1 MAATRL
7 ITMHINKGKT
17 IAQSLGDRTDYAIN
31 PDKTLNGEYVSSYE
45 CSPEI
50 ADTEF
55 LLAKQKY
62 SSITGREPQHGLD
75 IIAYQIRQSFLPG
88 EVTPEQA
95 NKIGYELAMRFT
107 GGQHQFIV
115 ATHIDKAHV
124 HNHIIFN
131 STTLDCTH
139 KFNNYKDSAEV
150 VREMSD
156 RLCLENDLS
165 IIEDPAPKGKH
176 YAEWKAEREGTS
188 WKAKLRK
195 TIDELLPGCTDFDYF
210 LKRMR
215 AAEYE
220 VKRGKYISFRAPG
233 QERFTRAKTLGKE
246 YAEDVLRA
254 KISGTYI
261 PSISRRKFPKTEDRR
276 VAYIIDIQQKLAEG
290 KGAGYEKWA
299 KVFNLKESAKA
310 LNFFTEHGL
319 TSMEEL
325 NAKAETASANF
336 NLISDKLKLNEAR
349 MHEIKELKTHIIN
362 YGETRN
368 TYAAYR
374 KAKRPGE
381 FYEQHYADIE
391 MHLAAKRAFDELGVK
406 KLPSL
411 AQLNTEFSELS
422 AQRKAQY
429 EDYRKAKTNMLEWAA
444 TKNNME
450 RILRT
455 TDKEKHQERER

>member
-17 IAQSLGDRTDYAIN
+17 IAQSLADRTDYAIN
-31 PDKTLNGEYVSSYE
+31 PDKTQDGEYVSSYE
-45 CSPEI
+45 CSPET

-62 SSITGREPQHGLD
+62 SSITGREPQHGRD

-88 EVTPEQA
+88 EITPEQA
-95 NKIGYELAMRFT
+95 NKIGYELAIRFT

-139 KFNNYKDSAEV
+139 KFNNYKDSAEI

-165 IIEDPAPKGKH
+165 IIENPAPKGKH

-188 WKAKLRK
+188 WKAKLRE
-195 TIDELLPGCTDFDYF
+195 TIDDILPGCTDFDHF
-210 LKRMR
+210 LRRMER
-215 AAEYE
+215 AGYE
-220 VKRGKYISFRAPG
+220 VKRGKYISFRAKG

-246 YAEDVLRA
+246 YAEDVLQA
-254 KISGTYI
+254 KLSGTYV
-261 PSISRRKFPKTEDRR
+261 PAISVKKPRQAENRR
-276 VAYIIDIQQKLAEG
+276 VAFIIDIQQKIAEG
-290 KGAGYEKWA
+290 KGVGYEKWA

-325 NAKAETASANF
+325 EAKAAEASSDF
-336 NLISDKLKLNEAR
+336 KLISDRLKFSEAR
-349 MHEIKELKTHIIN
+349 MREIKELKTHIVN

-368 TYAAYR
+368 IYAEYR
-374 KAKRPGE
+374 KAKRPSE
-381 FYEQHYADIE
+381 FYEQHHADIE

-406 KLPSL
+406 KLPSV
-411 AQLNTEFSELS
+411 AQLNAEFSELS

-429 EDYRKAKTNMLEWAA
+429 ETYKTARKEMLEWAA
-444 TKNNME
+444 TKSNIKAMIRSTE
-450 RILRT
+450 
-455 TDKEKHQERER
+455 KKKHQERER

>member
-17 IAQSLGDRTDYAIN
+17 IAQSLADRTDYAIN
-31 PDKTLNGEYVSSYE
+31 PDKTQDGEYVSSYE
-45 CSPEI
+45 CSPETV
-50 ADTEF
+50 DTEF

-62 SSITGREPQHGLD
+62 YSITGREPQHGRD
-75 IIAYQIRQSFLPG
+75 IIAYQIRQAFFPG
-88 EVTPEQA
+88 EITPEQA

-165 IIEDPAPKGKH
+165 IIENPAPKGKH

-188 WKAKLRK
+188 WKAKLRE
-195 TIDELLPGCTDFDYF
+195 TIDDVLPGCTDFDHF
-210 LKRMR
+210 LRRMEK
-215 AAEYE
+215 AGYE
-220 VKRGKYISFRAPG
+220 VKRGKYISFRAKF

-246 YAEDVLRA
+246 YAEDVLQA
-254 KISGTYI
+254 KISGTYV
-261 PSISRRKFPKTEDRR
+261 PAISVKKPKQAEDRR
-276 VAYIIDIQQKLAEG
+276 VAFIIDIQQKIAEG
-290 KGAGYEKWA
+290 KGVGYEKWA

-310 LNFFTEHGL
+310 LNYFTEHGL

-325 NAKAETASANF
+325 EAKAAEASSDF
-336 NLISDKLKLNEAR
+336 KLISDRLKLSEAR
-349 MHEIKELKTHIIN
+349 MREIKELKMHIVN

-368 TYAAYR
+368 IYAEYR
-374 KAKRPGE
+374 KAKRPSE
-381 FYEQHYADIE
+381 FYEQHHEDIE

-406 KLPSL
+406 KLPSV
-411 AQLNTEFSELS
+411 AQLNAEFSELS
-422 AQRKAQY
+422 TQRKAQY
-429 EDYRKAKTNMLEWAA
+429 ETYKTARTKMLEWAA
-444 TKNNME
+444 TKSNIEAM
-450 RILRT
+450 LRVT
-455 TDKEKHQERER
+455 YKDKNHERER

>member
-1 MAATRL
+1 M
-7 ITMHINKGKT
+7 
-17 IAQSLGDRTDYAIN
+17 AQSLADRTDYAIN
-31 PDKTLNGEYVSSYE
+31 PDKTQDGKYVSSYE
-45 CSPEI
+45 CSPETV
-50 ADTEF
+50 DTEF

-62 SSITGREPQHGLD
+62 YSITGREPQHGRD
-75 IIAYQIRQSFLPG
+75 IIAYQIRQAFFPG
-88 EVTPEQA
+88 EITAEQA

-131 STTLDCTH
+131 STTLYCTH

-150 VREMSD
+150 VREMID

-165 IIEDPAPKGKH
+165 IIENPAPKGKH

-188 WKAKLRK
+188 WKAKLRE
-195 TIDELLPGCTDFDYF
+195 TIDNVLPGCTDFDHF
-210 LKRMR
+210 LRRM
-215 AAEYE
+215 EKVGYE
-220 VKRGKYISFRAPG
+220 VKRGKYISFRAKG

-246 YAEDVLRA
+246 YAEDVLQA
-254 KISGTYI
+254 KISGTYV
-261 PSISRRKFPKTEDRR
+261 PAISVKKPKQVEDRR
-276 VAYIIDIQQKLAEG
+276 VAFIIDIQQKIAEG
-290 KGAGYEKWA
+290 KGVGYEKWA

-310 LNFFTEHGL
+310 LNYFTEHGL

-325 NAKAETASANF
+325 EAKAAEASSDF
-336 NLISDKLKLNEAR
+336 KLISDRLKLSEAR
-349 MHEIKELKTHIIN
+349 MREIKELKTHIIN

-374 KAKRPGE
+374 NAKRPSE
-381 FYEQHYADIE
+381 FYEQHREYIE

-406 KLPSL
+406 KLPSV
-411 AQLNTEFSELS
+411 AHLNAEFSELS

-429 EDYRKAKTNMLEWAA
+429 ETYKAARTKMLEWGA
-444 TKNNME
+444 TKSNIEAM
-450 RILRT
+450 LRV
-455 TDKEKHQERER
+455 TDREMHQERER

>member
-50 ADTEF
+50 VDTEF

-62 SSITGREPQHGLD
+62 SSITGREPQHGRD

-349 MHEIKELKTHIIN
+349 MREIKELKTHIIN
-362 YGETRN
+362 YGKTRN

-429 EDYRKAKTNMLEWAA
+429 EDYRKAKTDMLEWAA

>member
-31 PDKTLNGEYVSSYE
+31 PDKTQDGEYVSSYE
-45 CSPEI
+45 CSPETV
-50 ADTEF
+50 DTEF
-55 LLAKQKY
+55 LLSKQKY
-62 SSITGREPQHGLD
+62 YSITGREPQHGRD
-75 IIAYQIRQSFLPG
+75 IIAYQIRQAFLPG
-88 EVTPEQA
+88 EITPEQA
-95 NKIGYELAMRFT
+95 NKLGYELAMCFT

-165 IIEDPAPKGKH
+165 IIENPAPKGKH

-195 TIDELLPGCTDFDYF
+195 TIDDVLPGCTDFDHF
-210 LKRMR
+210 LQRMEK
-215 AAEYE
+215 AGYE
-220 VKRGKYISFRAPG
+220 VKRGKYISFRAKG

-246 YAEDVLRA
+246 YAEDVLQAR
-254 KISGTYI
+254 ISGTYVPAI
-261 PSISRRKFPKTEDRR
+261 GVKKPRQAEDRR
-276 VAYIIDIQQKLAEG
+276 VAFIIDIQQKIAEG
-290 KGAGYEKWA
+290 KGVGYEKWA

-325 NAKAETASANF
+325 EAKAAAASSDF
-336 NLISDKLKLNEAR
+336 KLISDRLKLNEAR
-349 MHEIKELKTHIIN
+349 MREIKELKTHIIN
-362 YGETRN
+362 YGGTRN

-374 KAKRPGE
+374 NAKRPGE
-381 FYEQHYADIE
+381 FYEQHHEDIE
-391 MHLAAKRAFDELGVK
+391 MHLAAKRAVDELGVK
-406 KLPSL
+406 RLPSV
-411 AQLNTEFSELS
+411 AQLNAEFSELS
-422 AQRKAQY
+422 TQRKSQY
-429 EDYRKAKTNMLEWAA
+429 ENYKTAKKEMLEWGA
-444 TKNNME
+444 TKSNME
-450 RILRT
+450 ALLRS
-455 TDKEKHQERER
+455 TDREKHQERER